1 MAGRPEQRQHL
12 EHSVRIELAERDL
25 DQVMHELTTL
35 NERLGRM
42 LWAMVGLMVSVTTA
56 AVLLAINIAVAS
68 Q

>member
-1 MAGRPEQRQHL
+1 VGRPEQRHHL
-12 EHSVRIELAERDL
+12 DHPVRIELVERDVDEVIEQL
-25 DQVMHELTTL
+25 ETL